1 MQQTSAKVAASVT
14 RLPQMLPLDIGPFR
28 QHQGPSEGCTDRAG
42 HTFVKCVMSE
52 ERLRRA
58 IRQVPWYDL
67 QNPYRL
73 HARSCTTLLGTRNSK

>member
-1 MQQTSAKVAASVT
+1 MRNCDFS
-14 RLPQMLPLDIGPFR
+14 RE
-28 QHQGPSEGCTDRAG
+28 HYEQGA
-42 HTFVKCVMSE
+42 FVKYVMSE

-67 QNPYRL
+67 QNPYT

>member
-1 MQQTSAKVAASVT
+1 
-14 RLPQMLPLDIGPFR
+14 MLPLDIGPCR
-28 QHQGPSEGCTDRAG
+28 QYQGLSEGCTDRAG

-58 IRQVPWYDL
+58 IRQVPWYVL
-67 QNPYRL
+67 QNPYT